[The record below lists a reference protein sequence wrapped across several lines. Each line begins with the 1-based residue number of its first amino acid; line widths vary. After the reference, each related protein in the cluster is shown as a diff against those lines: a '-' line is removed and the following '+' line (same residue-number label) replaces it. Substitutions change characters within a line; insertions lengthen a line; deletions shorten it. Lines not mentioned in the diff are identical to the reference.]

1 MPALQTAVAVD
12 GYQHGAIPTTD
23 HLALRRLLV
32 RGPSDG
38 DLGLAPRSRLV
49 RMPEES
55 NASVTLRLKLD
66 RRRVTRSGWR
76 RHTDGL
82 ESLGGFQ
89 PHAALWMRI
98 AATLTRLREAT
109 AIANA
114 QRARSVLLRER
125 ARKLSVHLASTI
137 ALP

>member
-1 MPALQTAVAVD
+1 MGRDRLDSGSDRGDVTVASRWGSSRRAFASGQTGELV
-12 GYQHGAIPTTD
+12 PTD
-23 HLALRRLLV
+23 SRRL
-32 RGPSDG
+32 
-38 DLGLAPRSRLV
+38 A
-49 RMPEES
+49 RMSEAS
-55 NASVTLRLKLD
+55 NTSVTLRLKPD
-66 RRRVTRSGWR
+66 RRQITRSGSR